1 MKTTRAPQTL
11 FDEGEKLCVD
21 CLIVQQTDKITH
33 TPRCQFVWLS
43 LHYIFAAQ
51 TNGNQAKKVARQ
63 IIEKCS
69 MQFLANISNNF
80 CCEEELKG
88 KPQNSV

>member
-43 LHYIFAAQ
+43 LHYIFAASCDSGAAAAAA
-51 TNGNQAKKVARQ
+51 NA
-63 IIEKCS
+63 ILPLPL
-69 MQFLANISNNF
+69 FLGCGAS
-80 CCEEELKG
+80 
-88 KPQNSV
+88 